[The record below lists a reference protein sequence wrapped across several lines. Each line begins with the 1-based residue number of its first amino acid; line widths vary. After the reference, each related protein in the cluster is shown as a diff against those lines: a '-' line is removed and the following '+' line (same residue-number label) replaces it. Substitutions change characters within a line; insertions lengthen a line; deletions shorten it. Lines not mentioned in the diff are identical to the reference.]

1 MTVKPLNLTL
11 YLVLD
16 PDLCSQSVGIVE
28 TALAAVQAGAGIV
41 QLRAPTWK
49 KRRMT
54 ECARALKSA
63 LTPFHV
69 PLIID
74 DHADVMLA
82 ANADGLHVGQQDL
95 TPADARQLIG
105 SNRILGLSLGSLE
118 DCRPDELALV
128 DYVGI
133 GPTFVTQ
140 SKPDAG
146 AAIGLTALQSIA
158 AKAQKPSVAIG
169 GIHINNAAQ
178 VGAAGVNGIAVIS
191 AICGQPDP
199 YAASVRLLKA
209 FQSNR
214 TPS

>member
-16 PDLCSQSVGIVE
+16 PDLCSQSVGIIE

-118 DCRPDELALV
+118 D
-128 DYVGI
+128 YVGI

-178 VGAAGVNGIAVIS
+178 VGAAGVDGIAVIS

-199 YAASVRLLKA
+199 YAASVSLLKA

-214 TPS
+214 KQS

>member
-54 ECARALKSA
+54 ECARSLKSA

-146 AAIGLTALQSIA
+146 AAIGRTAIYRCQ
-158 AKAQKPSVAIG
+158 
-169 GIHINNAAQ
+169 
-178 VGAAGVNGIAVIS
+178 GAEAFSGHWRHS
-191 AICGQPDP
+191 HQQCC
-199 YAASVRLLKA
+199 ASRR
-209 FQSNR
+209 SWR
-214 TPS
+214 

>member
-11 YLVLD
+11 CLVLD

-133 GPTFVTQ
+133 
-140 SKPDAG
+140 
-146 AAIGLTALQSIA
+146 ALQSIV

-169 GIHINNAAQ
+169 GIHVNNAAQ
-178 VGAAGVNGIAVIS
+178 VGTAGVDGIAVIS

-199 YAASVRLLKA
+199 YEASVSLLKA

-214 TPS
+214 K

>member
-16 PDLCSQSVGIVE
+16 PDLCSQSVGIIE

-118 DCRPDELALV
+118 DCPMNSPLWTTSASDRLSLRNPNRMRARPLVSPHCSLSLPRRRSLQWPSAAFTLTMLRKSAQLA
-128 DYVGI
+128 
-133 GPTFVTQ
+133 
-140 SKPDAG
+140 
-146 AAIGLTALQSIA
+146 LTALLLFQLFVVSQIPM
-158 AKAQKPSVAIG
+158 QLPSV
-169 GIHINNAAQ
+169 
-178 VGAAGVNGIAVIS
+178 S
-191 AICGQPDP
+191 
-199 YAASVRLLKA
+199 
-209 FQSNR
+209 
-214 TPS
+214 

>member
-1 MTVKPLNLTL
+1 
-11 YLVLD
+11 
-16 PDLCSQSVGIVE
+16 
-28 TALAAVQAGAGIV
+28 
-41 QLRAPTWK
+41 
-49 KRRMT
+49 MT
-54 ECARALKSA
+54 ECARSLKSA

-118 DCRPDELALV
+118 DCRPDELALCGLRRHRT
-128 DYVGI
+128 DFRY
-133 GPTFVTQ
+133 
-140 SKPDAG
+140 
-146 AAIGLTALQSIA
+146 AIQNRMRARPLVSPALQSIA

-178 VGAAGVNGIAVIS
+178 VGAAGVDGIAVIS

-199 YAASVRLLKA
+199 YAASVSLLKA

-214 TPS
+214 KQS

>member
-16 PDLCSQSVGIVE
+16 PDLCSQSVGIIE

-74 DHADVMLA
+74 DHADVMLTSA
-82 ANADGLHVGQQDL
+82 WSSMMSGTWKGVSACLL
-95 TPADARQLIG
+95 YT
-105 SNRILGLSLGSLE
+105 S
-118 DCRPDELALV
+118 
-128 DYVGI
+128 
-133 GPTFVTQ
+133 
-140 SKPDAG
+140 
-146 AAIGLTALQSIA
+146 
-158 AKAQKPSVAIG
+158 PSPRDVEESRMPS
-169 GIHINNAAQ
+169 
-178 VGAAGVNGIAVIS
+178 S
-191 AICGQPDP
+191 A
-199 YAASVRLLKA
+199 
-209 FQSNR
+209 
-214 TPS
+214 

>member
-11 YLVLD
+11 YLVLN

-74 DHADVMLA
+74 DHADVMSLRM
-82 ANADGLHVGQQDL
+82 
-95 TPADARQLIG
+95 PRSARWSAG
-105 SNRILGLSLGSLE
+105 S
-118 DCRPDELALV
+118 
-128 DYVGI
+128 
-133 GPTFVTQ
+133 
-140 SKPDAG
+140 DAG
-146 AAIGLTALQSIA
+146 QMPG
-158 AKAQKPSVAIG
+158 
-169 GIHINNAAQ
+169 
-178 VGAAGVNGIAVIS
+178 
-191 AICGQPDP
+191 
-199 YAASVRLLKA
+199 R
-209 FQSNR
+209 
-214 TPS
+214 

>member
-133 GPTFVTQ
+133 GPIFDTQ
-140 SKPDAG
+140 SKPDR
-146 AAIGLTALQSIA
+146 
-158 AKAQKPSVAIG
+158 KSV
-169 GIHINNAAQ
+169 
-178 VGAAGVNGIAVIS
+178 V
-191 AICGQPDP
+191 
-199 YAASVRLLKA
+199 
-209 FQSNR
+209 
-214 TPS
+214 

>member
-54 ECARALKSA
+54 ECARSLKSA

-95 TPADARQLIG
+95 IEEDIAEAHRQEHIRRDQAEGHHAGDQAAVQLQLGHPAFAQVMFKRGEHGAGVLLPVAPVGAIVERAFESVAG
-105 SNRILGLSLGSLE
+105 SPGRIL
-118 DCRPDELALV
+118 R
-128 DYVGI
+128 
-133 GPTFVTQ
+133 
-140 SKPDAG
+140 
-146 AAIGLTALQSIA
+146 
-158 AKAQKPSVAIG
+158 
-169 GIHINNAAQ
+169 
-178 VGAAGVNGIAVIS
+178 
-191 AICGQPDP
+191 
-199 YAASVRLLKA
+199 
-209 FQSNR
+209 
-214 TPS
+214 

>member
-1 MTVKPLNLTL
+1 MTDKPLNLAL

-105 SNRILGLSLGSLE
+105 SNRILGLS
-118 DCRPDELALV
+118 
-128 DYVGI
+128 
-133 GPTFVTQ
+133 
-140 SKPDAG
+140 
-146 AAIGLTALQSIA
+146 
-158 AKAQKPSVAIG
+158 
-169 GIHINNAAQ
+169 
-178 VGAAGVNGIAVIS
+178 
-191 AICGQPDP
+191 
-199 YAASVRLLKA
+199 
-209 FQSNR
+209 
-214 TPS
+214 

>member
-41 QLRAPTWK
+41 QLRAPTGK

-118 DCRPDELALV
+118 DCRPDELTLV

-133 GPTFVTQ
+133 GPTFVTH

-146 AAIGLTALQSIA
+146 AAIGLTALQS
-158 AKAQKPSVAIG
+158 IG

-199 YAASVRLLKA
+199 YAASVSLLKA
-209 FQSNR
+209 FQSNHKQ
-214 TPS
+214 S

>member
-1 MTVKPLNLTL
+1 MTDKPLNLAL

-118 DCRPDELALV
+118 DCRPRRTRSCGLRRHRTDFRYAIQTGCGRGHWSHRTAI
-128 DYVGI
+128 YRC
-133 GPTFVTQ
+133 Q
-140 SKPDAG
+140 G
-146 AAIGLTALQSIA
+146 AEAFSGHWRHSHQ
-158 AKAQKPSVAIG
+158 Q
-169 GIHINNAAQ
+169 
-178 VGAAGVNGIAVIS
+178 
-191 AICGQPDP
+191 CC
-199 YAASVRLLKA
+199 ASRR
-209 FQSNR
+209 SWR
-214 TPS
+214 

>member
-16 PDLCSQSVGIVE
+16 PDLCSQSVGIIE

-118 DCRPDELALV
+118 DCAPMNSPLWTTSASDRLSLRNPNRMRARPLVSPHCSLSLPRRRSLQWPSAAFTLTMLRKSAQLA
-128 DYVGI
+128 
-133 GPTFVTQ
+133 
-140 SKPDAG
+140 
-146 AAIGLTALQSIA
+146 LTALLLFQLFVVSQIPM
-158 AKAQKPSVAIG
+158 QLPSV
-169 GIHINNAAQ
+169 
-178 VGAAGVNGIAVIS
+178 S
-191 AICGQPDP
+191 
-199 YAASVRLLKA
+199 
-209 FQSNR
+209 
-214 TPS
+214 

>member
-1 MTVKPLNLTL
+1 MA
-11 YLVLD
+11 
-16 PDLCSQSVGIVE
+16 VE
-28 TALAAVQAGAGIV
+28 IQIRDQVVQAYLSGEIDHHSAV
-41 QLRAPTWK
+41 QLRQQ
-49 KRRMT
+49 
-54 ECARALKSA
+54 
-63 LTPFHV
+63 
-69 PLIID
+69 ID
-74 DHADVMLA
+74 ESIL
-82 ANADGLHVGQQDL
+82 Q
-95 TPADARQLIG
+95 ADARQLIG

-133 GPTFVTQ
+133 GPIFVTQ

-178 VGAAGVNGIAVIS
+178 VGAAGVDGIAVIS

-199 YAASVRLLKA
+199 YAASVSLLKA

-214 TPS
+214 KQS

>member
-16 PDLCSQSVGIVE
+16 PDLCSQSVGIIE

-95 TPADARQLIG
+95 TPADAR
-105 SNRILGLSLGSLE
+105 S
-118 DCRPDELALV
+118 
-128 DYVGI
+128 
-133 GPTFVTQ
+133 
-140 SKPDAG
+140 
-146 AAIGLTALQSIA
+146 
-158 AKAQKPSVAIG
+158 
-169 GIHINNAAQ
+169 
-178 VGAAGVNGIAVIS
+178 
-191 AICGQPDP
+191 
-199 YAASVRLLKA
+199 
-209 FQSNR
+209 
-214 TPS
+214 

>member
-1 MTVKPLNLTL
+1 M
-11 YLVLD
+11 
-16 PDLCSQSVGIVE
+16 
-28 TALAAVQAGAGIV
+28 
-41 QLRAPTWK
+41 
-49 KRRMT
+49 
-54 ECARALKSA
+54 
-63 LTPFHV
+63 

-95 TPADARQLIG
+95 TPADARRLIG

-199 YAASVRLLKA
+199 YAASVSLLKA

-214 TPS
+214 KQS